1 MYVYVATRLRAV
13 AYVRSPTSIM
23 SARLRH
29 KGGGSFDLDNESAD
43 VDVTTLEP
51 RVIIRRGARWREK
64 FCSYWTDNLP
74 DLSDRPEIP
83 AEKVQFWMK
92 DEDKRG
98 GRKRST
104 RRKRYP
110 AAHSRLRGLRGQTLN
125 EGIDY
130 AIAANK
136 WCVSFKDDDGTLVN
150 LVDNCIVCVWL
161 KYISKMVSLQCCV
174 YDTASTKSC
183 LRNVVF
189 VNHFLSTSCRI
200 RQSLLRVRLNNFT
213 STLFACTHTQRGRPM
228 PESNACQL
236 VLKYMLINQ
245 TIFVKSYHD
254 RMYFYSSG
262 TKFGLIVGPLQ
273 DWQRKHE
280 KALKAFQGDK
290 DDRPPNPTTLLKRVG
305 KDYDGMHALLGE
317 AILTFMKFKP
327 QPYGT

>member
-1 MYVYVATRLRAV
+1 MRARSMHTCAHIHADIYVYVAWHIRAV

-29 KGGGSFDLDNESAD
+29 IGDGLRHTGGGSFDLDNESAD

-174 YDTASTKSC
+174 YDTSSTKSC

-189 VNHFLSTSCRI
+189 VNHSLSTSCRI
-200 RQSLLRVRLNNFT
+200 RFVNHFYV
-213 STLFACTHTQRGRPM
+213 F
-228 PESNACQL
+228 
-236 VLKYMLINQ
+236 VQ
-245 TIFVKSYHD
+245 TISRLRCLHVPTHSVVVRCPKAMLVSW
-254 RMYFYSSG
+254 YSN
-262 TKFGLIVGPLQ
+262 IC
-273 DWQRKHE
+273 
-280 KALKAFQGDK
+280 
-290 DDRPPNPTTLLKRVG
+290 
-305 KDYDGMHALLGE
+305 
-317 AILTFMKFKP
+317 
-327 QPYGT
+327 